1 MLRSYTAD
9 RVRHMPRRRIGYNG
23 FACLANL
30 HASARHF
37 AAKLRPQGRFPFLL
51 IRPPG
56 LESLNLSDGLPLEL
70 F

>member
-1 MLRSYTAD
+1 MRQ
-9 RVRHMPRRRIGYNG
+9 RGIGYNRRAC
-23 FACLANL
+23 FANP

-37 AAKLRPQGRFPFLL
+37 AAKLRPLGRFPFLL